1 MACCKHKTM
10 RCYSIVIGIVV
21 DSFISLGF
29 DTNTTKRTGARI
41 LDHLDPSASD

>member
-1 MACCKHKTM
+1 MVCFKHKTM
-10 RCYSIVIGIVV
+10 RCYSIVIGIV

-29 DTNTTKRTGARI
+29 DTTKRTGARI